1 MTLGI
6 PSESHPVENQPE
18 ALLGLAAL
26 MQMALSGV
34 DMTALAQPLIDRAQ
48 TDPHDTNSLMDL
60 AVVLQLTGSPEVA
73 LSVQAQ
79 ALEQQRLYHLPCNS
93 DQPAMRLLALM
104 APGELMAN
112 TPLEFLV
119 MNTDISLDMLYLLP
133 GEPLP
138 DSVPDHDLLF
148 VAVAESDAN
157 RLLLQQINT
166 ALQHWQRPVIN
177 RAEQIAQLSRNG
189 VCALLKDAPGI
200 DIPLSVRTG
209 RETLEQIDRDARSIT
224 SILPDGNFPI
234 IVRPIGSHAGRG
246 LSKLEHPNAIAEYL
260 RGMPEREFY
269 AARFVDYRSA
279 DGLYRKYRII
289 LIDGQPFVVHMA
301 ISEHWMIHY
310 LNAGMS
316 ESASKRE
323 EEARFMRDFDVGF
336 ARRHAG
342 VLQNI
347 TERVGLDYFGIDCAE
362 TSDGRLLVFEI
373 DSALVVH
380 AMDPVD
386 LFPYKRPQM
395 QKIFSAFR
403 DMLDRRLNP

>member
-6 PSESHPVENQPE
+6 PSESHPVANQPE

-48 TDPHDTNSLMDL
+48 SNPHDTNSLMDL

-148 VAVAESDAN
+148 VAVAESDTN

-189 VCALLKDAPGI
+189 VCALLKDVPGI

-209 RETLEQIDRDARSIT
+209 RETLEQIDRGARSIT

-246 LSKLEHPNAIAEYL
+246 LSKLEHPNAVAEYL

-289 LIDGQPFVVHMA
+289 LIDGQPFAVHMA

-336 ARRHAG
+336 ARRHAA

-362 TSDGRLLVFEI
+362 TSDGRLLIFEI

-395 QKIFSAFR
+395 QKIFAAFR